1 MPRANASS
9 LEAIVREA
17 AAQVAASAS
26 AAIAKAVAAIAAEEL
41 EKNLAAGLHLP
52 PARPAAGGRRSRP
65 RVEVTRWVA
74 DKRARRVPNFVIEA
88 TGGLKTKKAIVA
100 RFGENATFEK
110 GKALPKPVRATA

>member
-1 MPRANASS
+1 MPRANANE
-9 LEAIVREA
+9 LEAIVRKA
-17 AAQVAASAS
+17 AAEVAASAS

-52 PARPAAGGRRSRP
+52 LAGGSVAGRSRP
-65 RVEVTRWVA
+65 RVEMTRWVA

-110 GKALPKPVRATA
+110 GKVLPKPLKATA